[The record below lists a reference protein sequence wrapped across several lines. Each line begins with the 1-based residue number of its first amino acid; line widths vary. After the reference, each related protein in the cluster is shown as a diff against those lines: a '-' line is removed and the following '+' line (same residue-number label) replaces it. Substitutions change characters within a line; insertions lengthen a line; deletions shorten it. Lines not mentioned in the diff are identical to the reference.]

1 MCPLAG
7 ADLGQD
13 DAIFSRL
20 LVIGVLG
27 LGLSACQMTQEV
39 AQEMR
44 STTIGGQGIGS
55 SQTQSRT
62 THPAP
67 GTTVTRST
75 TTSASIGLPA
85 LTEDI
90 VVCPAEWIHLVCEA
104 QISVDDKGI
113 IEQVRI
119 SRDMEG
125 RGFSFSRCAE
135 VLGT

>member
-1 MCPLAG
+1 MIAVLA
-7 ADLGQD
+7 
-13 DAIFSRL
+13 
-20 LVIGVLG
+20 

-104 QISVDDKGI
+104 QISVDA
-113 IEQVRI
+113 
-119 SRDMEG
+119 
-125 RGFSFSRCAE
+125 RGLSSRCASAATWKAAASPSRAAPRCSGPE
-135 VLGT
+135 PARILAGALRQFKAVSPLH